1 MCSTLDRTQSELF
14 DVVGD
19 VRQWCEDQYNSLFAK
34 YFEGVPKLY
43 SDVTTQERKLSDSE
57 VEWVLTSV
65 PLQLIAV
72 SEELSQYKLNA
83 ECLKLYIKKKESE
96 FVSESLE
103 KTITAKR
110 EEASLKVMD
119 YQLLLKAY
127 SSVISRVENEV
138 NFARE
143 LVMSA
148 KKIWDSRKK
157 VYEANPIAPTD
168 LENYTM
174 S

>member
-1 MCSTLDRTQSELF
+1 MTSNLDKVQEDLF
-14 DVVGD
+14 SVIGD
-19 VRQWCEDQYNSLFAK
+19 VRQWCKDQYDQVFSK
-34 YFEGVPKLY
+34 YFDGVPQLY
-43 SDVTTQERKLSDSE
+43 KSVTSEERRMSDAE

-72 SEELSQYKLNA
+72 SEELSQYKLNM
-83 ECLKLYIKKKESE
+83 ECLKLYIKKQEADYVAESDAKT
-96 FVSESLE
+96 VSQ
-103 KTITAKR
+103 KKD
-110 EEASLKVMD
+110 EASLKVMD

-127 SSVISRVENEV
+127 SSVASRVDNEV

-157 VYEANPIAPTD
+157 SVEANPVAPTD
-168 LENYTM
+168 LEDYTI
-174 S
+174 